1 MKRCKTI
8 CLLILLAFAFVAE
21 APGFGRVDSGLRP
34 LDTLSAEKS
43 FVVIGSITRNIF
55 KTRPAGLNCGIEK
68 KASYTNIVVP
78 LSNKYGV
85 DWRLITAI
93 MAAESSFD
101 PCAISPKGAVGLM
114 QISPELAGE
123 YQVHGKDM
131 FDPAKNV
138 RTAILHVKRLSKI
151 YNGDVKLTVAAYNA
165 GEGNVARYGGIPPF
179 KETQDYVKRVL
190 AYRSDLKSVKA
201 SVAGPTLAML
211 RTSR

>member
-8 CLLILLAFAFVAE
+8 CLLILLAFAFIAE

-34 LDTLSAEKS
+34 VDAIISGKS
-43 FVVIGSITRNIF
+43 YVVPGSIARNIF
-55 KTRPAGLNCGIEK
+55 KTRPASLDCGIEK
-68 KASYTNIVVP
+68 KESYTSIVVP
-78 LSNKYGV
+78 LSNRYGV

-93 MAAESSFD
+93 MAAESAFD

-123 YQVHGKDM
+123 YQIHGRDM

-138 RTAILHVKRLSKI
+138 RAAILHVKRLSKI
-151 YNGDVKLTVAAYNA
+151 YNGDVELTVAAYNA

-190 AYRSDLKSVKA
+190 AYQSDLKAVKVP
-201 SVAGPTLAML
+201 VAGPRMAML